1 LPPPPPPPGAGTGG
15 RSADEISGAT
25 RILSRPRLVERGNGD
40 GNREHQLALGRT
52 SIGRASDNLVHL
64 LDEAVSRHHA
74 EIVLGAD
81 GYLLRDLGS
90 ENGIYVNGDR
100 TDEHLLRDGDVIQ
113 IGARTLVYRGA

>member
-1 LPPPPPPPGAGTGG
+1 VAAAPAAAEDAEMDGEL
-15 RSADEISGAT
+15 SGAT
-25 RILSRPRLVERGNGD
+25 RILTRPRLLERGD
-40 GNREHQLALGRT
+40 GADREHVLALGRT

-74 EIVLGAD
+74 EIVPGPS

-90 ENGIYVNGDR
+90 ENGVFVNGQR
-100 TDEHLLRDGDVIQ
+100 TPEHVLHEGDVIQ